1 MYNLQDLL
9 KRYMNDM
16 PENND
21 QTKNSNINS
30 DIKKAQRL
38 LNFFNNSEQ
47 LTTNDT
53 QEQHKTKKTKN
64 NILDL
69 NIDLLLGGT
78 KVKER
83 KQILERL
90 KLGVT
95 NIIIGTHS
103 LFQSSLEYNNL
114 GLVIID
120 EQHRFGVAQRSD
132 LLALA
137 KESMKNNPSNCNI
150 LEEDNSDKTEEI
162 CNTPHTLYMTATP
175 IPRTLTMTLYGD
187 LDVSTIKTKP
197 ANRLPIKT
205 RVCFDSQREQ
215 IYDFVKREL
224 NKGRQVYI
232 VYPLVEKSE
241 KMELKSAVEHYEII
255 ANEVFPEYKC
265 GLIHGQLSFIE
276 KENVM
281 QQFKN
286 NEYQILVATTVVEVG
301 IDVPNATIMLVEDAE
316 RFGLAQLHQLRGRV
330 GRDDKQSYCL
340 LVTKDDFKFK
350 FSRNT
355 KNIEDEKINS
365 VIRLKAM
372 EETNDGFVLAETD
385 IKLRGPGDLL
395 GTKQSGLPN
404 FKYIDLVND
413 VDIIKIAAEITKQ
426 IIDEDT
432 FLEQEKNAILKQ
444 NCNKYSDNSQNF
456 INIA

>member
-1 MYNLQDLL
+1 MSNI
-9 KRYMNDM
+9 R
-16 PENND
+16 ENNKE
-21 QTKNSNINS
+21 QKTINNLNN
-30 DIKKAQRL
+30 DIEKAHRM
-38 LNFFNNSEQ
+38 LNWFNNES
-47 LTTNDT
+47 
-53 QEQHKTKKTKN
+53 QEQVQANKTKN

-78 KVKER
+78 KAKEK

-120 EQHRFGVAQRSD
+120 EQHRFGVEQRSD

-137 KESMKNNPSNCNI
+137 KQSMKNTECEI
-150 LEEDNSDKTEEI
+150 VQEDIDLHSANNNATAEI
-162 CNTPHTLYMTATP
+162 CNSPHTLYMTATP

-187 LDVSTIKTKP
+187 LDVSIIKTKP

-205 RVCFDSQREQ
+205 KVCFDAQREQ
-215 IYDFVKREL
+215 IYDFIRREL
-224 NKGRQVYI
+224 KKGCQVYI

-241 KMELKSAVEHYEII
+241 KLDLKSAIEYYEII

-265 GLIHGQLSFIE
+265 GLLHGQLSFVE
-276 KENVM
+276 KEKVM

-301 IDVPNATIMLVEDAE
+301 IDVLNATVMLVEDAE

-330 GRDDKQSYCL
+330 GRGNKQSYCL
-340 LVTKDDFKFK
+340 LVTKDNFKFK
-350 FSRNT
+350 FSNNT

-365 VIRLKAM
+365 VVRLKAM
-372 EETNDGFVLAETD
+372 EDTNDGFMLSEID
-385 IKLRGPGDLL
+385 MKLRGPGDML
-395 GTKQSGLPN
+395 GTKQSGLPD

-413 VDIIKIAAEITKQ
+413 TEIIKTASKITKQ
-426 IIDEDT
+426 IIDDDE
-432 FLEQEKNAILKQ
+432 FLEQKKNAILKQ
-444 NCNKYSDNSQNF
+444 KINNSSHNNQNF